1 MDPER
6 ELLVTLVSTGSVS
19 SLSGV
24 PESVTFVSGE
34 TLQQFVVSGVDDA
47 DLLDGTVELTLSVPA
62 EDTRALL
69 GDPSATTLS
78 VTDDDIPVL
87 DVSFGAPVYEVSEG
101 TSVDVDVVLSAS
113 PGREVTLIYCLWV
126 KAELRK
132 MLTTVCLLA
141 Q

>member
-1 MDPER
+1 M
-6 ELLVTLVSTGSVS
+6 
-19 SLSGV
+19 
-24 PESVTFVSGE
+24 
-34 TLQQFVVSGVDDA
+34 
-47 DLLDGTVELTLSVPA
+47 ELTLSVPA

-113 PGREVTLIYCLWV
+113 PGREVTLDILSLGQGG
-126 KAELRK
+126 AEENVDYILSVGSVTFDTDATIATFTLSASVGR
-132 MLTTVCLLA
+132 L
-141 Q
+141 